1 MQFSHLHCHTQY
13 SLLDGAA
20 DIKKLF
26 KKAKADEMPAIAI
39 TDHGNMFGVFEFVA
53 EGHKQGIKP
62 IVGCEFY
69 LVEDRHKKQ
78 FTKEQKDVRRHQLLL
93 AKDAEGY
100 KNLSKLC
107 SLGYIEGM
115 YGKYPRIDKELLL
128 KYHKGLIATTCCIG
142 ASVPQ
147 AIIKQGEE
155 AGRKEFKW
163 WFDLFGE
170 DYYVEIQRHGIRDQ
184 IIANESLLKYAKEFN
199 VKVICS
205 NDSHYVEQDDANAH
219 DILLCVNTGD
229 KQSTPTNKDF
239 DDANPMPK
247 GTRFAFFNDEFYF
260 KTKAEML
267 KTFSD
272 LPESLDN
279 TQEIVDKVE
288 LLKLNRDILLP
299 NFPIPE
305 EFKKHSISQM
315 IDFNGKMKEL
325 TPDVLNQWEF
335 LKHWTFEGALKKYGE
350 ITPEVEDRLN
360 FELNT
365 IKNMGFPG
373 YFLIVADFIQAG
385 RDMGVLIGP
394 GRGSAAGSAVAYAI
408 GITNIDP
415 IKYDL
420 LFERFLNP
428 DRISMPDIDTDFDDA
443 GRQKVIDYVVQKYGK
458 NQVAAIVTYGTMAA
472 KSSIKDVARVMDL
485 PLAEANAVVKLVPDK
500 PTYAINLDKV
510 FKVPLEKMA
519 EIISPDEIENLK
531 KLREML
537 RGNDLTAK
545 VLKEAQRL
553 EGTVRNVGIHAAGI
567 IIAPSDLTDLIPVST
582 SKESEL
588 LITQYEGKII
598 EDAGVIKM
606 DFLGLR
612 NLTIIKEAL
621 RMIKQNHGVEIEI
634 DEVPLDDPKVY
645 ELFQRGETNAI
656 FQFESD
662 GMKKYMRE
670 LKPDRFGDLIAMNAL
685 YRPGPIAYIPN
696 YINRKHG
703 RELVQYDLPE
713 MEEYLADTYGICVTG
728 DTLIHDAKT
737 GERVRID
744 SLQNRVGEFWVQGV
758 NEYLIPES
766 APITH
771 WVCNGEKEV
780 IELKLRNGS
789 RVKLTPD
796 HQVLTEAGWVEAG
809 KLQKGSVIA
818 TPRKLFVE
826 NEQEYDRNKLRVLA
840 YILADGSL
848 SGCSSTADFVSKDNE
863 LINAYTESLNAFERL
878 KARTLLQVREV
889 TRVMVAGTDKAH
901 YHETNSLVSQLR
913 EWGLKTMKG
922 GCRSDEKFIPAFV
935 FGLSEDT
942 IAFFLASLWD
952 CDGHIAHDLCHF
964 KTISPYLA
972 NGVKTL
978 LLRLGIYTVTYES
991 TYFNNRREQEMTAY
1005 QVTVYN
1011 LKAFAETIA
1020 PHLVVKKM
1028 KEVKLTG
1035 NEVHDSVSRQKFLDE
1050 LGQIWKGSGRGLMEK
1065 YGFDRQHLLPSKLKK
1080 YARISRNAVLPL
1092 TQKLSLSQTS
1102 KLLNV
1107 RWDEIVEIRAIGR
1120 EKVYDITVEGI
1131 HNFVGNN
1138 IILHNCTYQEQI
1150 MLLSQKL
1157 AGFTKGDAD
1166 VLRKA
1171 MGKKQIEVLNK
1182 MKGKFVEGGTK
1193 NNLDPK
1199 KLEKVWTDW
1208 EAFAS
1213 YAFNKSH
1220 STCYAFVAYQTAY
1233 LKTHYRAEYM
1243 AAVLTS
1249 SLGNID
1255 KITFFMEECKA
1266 INIPVLGPDIN
1277 ESERSFGVNKKGEI
1291 RFGLGGIKGTGDAAV
1306 ESIIEERALNGPYQ
1320 DLFDFITRVN
1330 LRTVNKK
1337 TLESLAYAGALDCFG
1352 LHRAQYFVPAEG
1364 ESQNFIERLIKYAN
1378 NHAADKANAQ
1388 SSLFGA
1394 MGGSEMAIQQPKAPV
1409 VEPYGDIERLRLE
1422 KDVVGFYISGHPLDM
1437 FRLELENFCTCT
1449 LDKVMRTNESQI
1461 IEAASAEENEND
1473 QLPMTNDQLPIINDQ
1488 MGGKPLLLGKDIS
1501 VAGIVSSF
1509 QIRTTQKGN
1518 PFCIF
1523 KLEDYSG
1530 MMEMSL
1536 FGEDFVKFSNYIQ
1549 IGHFLYLKGRLQN
1562 RWKSEDQFE
1571 FKPSQIQLLSQIRE
1585 KLTKEI
1591 RLTVELDLID
1601 EAMITQINEA
1611 VTKNPGGC
1619 SLTLDVVDSISHSQ
1633 VRLLSRTRRVSP
1645 SNAFFKIIEN
1655 MGAVKFSLN

>member
-713 MEEYLADTYGICVTG
+713 MEEYLADTYGIC
-728 DTLIHDAKT
+728 
-737 GERVRID
+737 
-744 SLQNRVGEFWVQGV
+744 
-758 NEYLIPES
+758 
-766 APITH
+766 
-771 WVCNGEKEV
+771 
-780 IELKLRNGS
+780 
-789 RVKLTPD
+789 
-796 HQVLTEAGWVEAG
+796 
-809 KLQKGSVIA
+809 
-818 TPRKLFVE
+818 
-826 NEQEYDRNKLRVLA
+826 
-840 YILADGSL
+840 
-848 SGCSSTADFVSKDNE
+848 
-863 LINAYTESLNAFERL
+863 
-878 KARTLLQVREV
+878 
-889 TRVMVAGTDKAH
+889 
-901 YHETNSLVSQLR
+901 
-913 EWGLKTMKG
+913 
-922 GCRSDEKFIPAFV
+922 
-935 FGLSEDT
+935 
-942 IAFFLASLWD
+942 
-952 CDGHIAHDLCHF
+952 
-964 KTISPYLA
+964 
-972 NGVKTL
+972 
-978 LLRLGIYTVTYES
+978 
-991 TYFNNRREQEMTAY
+991 
-1005 QVTVYN
+1005 
-1011 LKAFAETIA
+1011 
-1020 PHLVVKKM
+1020 
-1028 KEVKLTG
+1028 
-1035 NEVHDSVSRQKFLDE
+1035 
-1050 LGQIWKGSGRGLMEK
+1050 
-1065 YGFDRQHLLPSKLKK
+1065 
-1080 YARISRNAVLPL
+1080 
-1092 TQKLSLSQTS
+1092 
-1102 KLLNV
+1102 
-1107 RWDEIVEIRAIGR
+1107 
-1120 EKVYDITVEGI
+1120 
-1131 HNFVGNN
+1131 
-1138 IILHNCTYQEQI
+1138 TYQEQL

-1157 AGFTKGDAD
+1157 GNFTKGDAD

-1182 MKGKFVEGGTK
+1182 MKGKFMEGGTK

-1249 SLGNID
+1249 SLGNIE

-1306 ESIIEERALNGPYQ
+1306 ESIIEERTLKGPYQ